1 MAQFNVCWRLCDF
14 LSVKNDSS
22 KAYFQFIR
30 TLLVITEILGVG
42 QFHKLTLI
50 AVEDVSTRTNLRT
63 YIYLIKE

>member
-1 MAQFNVCWRLCDF
+1 MAELNFCWRLCDF
-14 LSVKNDSS
+14 LSVKNNFS
-22 KAYFQFIR
+22 KAYFQFIC
-30 TLLVITEILGVG
+30 TLLVITKKQGVG